1 MPSEQHLPYRST
13 ADVVVLDGDGS
24 RWVRETNRTCP
35 NAIGTCPDNVLKNV
49 PFSPNGGGSSPIASP
64 TASRDAGLA
73 RRLMV
78 NEFRYASTGAYRHV
92 DALDV
97 ISGAI
102 GVDAEGK
109 YSSEIERGVYARLAD
124 IIEGSV
130 SALTGPRKRTRK
142 VEAWCVVDFGGVYG
156 CSWVHPVRA
165 FTDRCKASVC
175 RYIREQRRE
184 KPRNG
189 VSRPIDYIGS
199 CVRKIEVVIDE

>member
-24 RWVRETNRTCP
+24 RWVREQN
-35 NAIGTCPDNVLKNV
+35 GTCPDIV
-49 PFSPNGGGSSPIASP
+49 PFSPIHGSSSPIASRN
-64 TASRDAGLA
+64 TELA

-78 NEFRYASTGAYRHV
+78 KELRHAATGAYRHV
-92 DALDV
+92 YSLDV
-97 ISGAI
+97 IAGAI

-109 YSSEIERGVYARLAD
+109 YEHEIEREVYARLAD

-184 KPRNG
+184 KPRSG
-189 VSRPIDYIGS
+189 GSRPIDYIGS
-199 CVRKIEVVIDE
+199 CVSKIEVVIDE

>member
-1 MPSEQHLPYRST
+1 MSSEQHLPYRST

-24 RWVRETNRTCP
+24 RWVREPNGTCP
-35 NAIGTCPDNVLKNV
+35 DEIRTCPDNV
-49 PFSPNGGGSSPIASP
+49 PFSPFHGGSSPM
-64 TASRDAGLA
+64 ASRSTELA

-78 NEFRYASTGAYRHV
+78 KELRYAATGAYRHV

-97 ISGAI
+97 IAGAI

-109 YSSEIERGVYARLAD
+109 YEHDIEREVYARLAD

-142 VEAWCVVDFGGVYG
+142 VEAWCVADFGGVYG

-165 FTDRCKASVC
+165 FTDHCKASVC

-184 KPRNG
+184 KPRDG
-189 VSRPIDYIGS
+189 ASRPIDYIGS
-199 CVRKIEVVIDE
+199 CVRRIEVVIDDYDE

>member
-24 RWVRETNRTCP
+24 RWVREDVSR
-35 NAIGTCPDNVLKNV
+35 KN
-49 PFSPNGGGSSPIASP
+49 GASSHI
-64 TASRDAGLA
+64 ASRDTELA
-73 RRLMV
+73 RRLMAH
-78 NEFRYASTGAYRHV
+78 ELRYAATGAYRHV
-92 DALDV
+92 YSLDV
-97 ISGAI
+97 IAGAI

-109 YSSEIERGVYARLAD
+109 YEHEIEREVYARLAD
-124 IIEGSV
+124 IIEGSAG
-130 SALTGPRKRTRK
+130 ALTGPRKRTRK

-184 KPRNG
+184 KPRSG

-199 CVRKIEVVIDE
+199 CVRKIEVVVDG